1 MLLNKKCL
9 FGMPQP
15 FPETYD
21 TTHLIVV
28 VIYPN
33 VTSQVEY
40 FSPALDDQN
49 YWLNQRPTFINNL
62 MYI

>member
-1 MLLNKKCL
+1 
-9 FGMPQP
+9 MPQP
-15 FPETYD
+15 FLETYD